1 LAQTEK
7 INIAQIDLKL
17 LRVDRLAAL
26 AEVRKLDPQIVAII
40 HYWTGTIETDVEA
53 MKAGAFE
60 FIAKLSTPDQ
70 ILKIIDKSLTC
81 LKKSRCQRNRFCA
94 VCSI

>member
-1 LAQTEK
+1 MAQTEK

-40 HYWTGTIETDVEA
+40 NTGHGTIETDLETLKAEA
-53 MKAGAFE
+53 LQ
-60 FIAKLSTPDQ
+60 FIARLFAPDQ
-70 ILKIIDKSLTC
+70 ILKIIEK
-81 LKKSRCQRNRFCA
+81 
-94 VCSI
+94 